1 MELVYLQSP
10 MLLLKRVFL
19 STAFFGSTIIII
31 PILSV
36 FIYFS
41 ETGVG
46 NLPSSELKAAKLIPA
61 VKGDS
66 TITITMSFV
75 GDLMCH
81 VPQMTNAKKSDGTYD
96 FSPSFKEIKPFL
108 SAADITIGNIECTF
122 AGSSRAYNGYP
133 AFNCPDEFLDAI
145 KNSGIDFLCTS
156 NNHSMDTGEEGLLRT
171 IKKVSEKGFGYTG
184 TFVSQRDRDSIR
196 ILNIK
201 GIKIAVL
208 NYTYGTNGSYPS
220 AKNKWMLNVA
230 DSALVKSDVL
240 RARKTSA
247 DLVLVFYHWGIE
259 NKQEPIA
266 QQFSMF
272 DWAADAGADLIIG
285 AHPHVIEPIAF
296 FKTAQNAK
304 LDSGVV
310 AWSLGNFISNQYW
323 RYTDAGMILNLTIEK
338 NKATGKLSL
347 KKTSFVPTWVYRS
360 YDASLKQ
367 HVIVPANWC
376 NKDSLPLWINT
387 ESKQKMC
394 EALNDTKKLIEKRG
408 IKIDSQ
414 E

>member
-19 STAFFGSTIIII
+19 SVAFFVSMIIII
-31 PILSV
+31 TILSV

-41 ETGVG
+41 ETGVSH
-46 NLPSSELKAAKLIPA
+46 LPSSELKAAKLIPA

-96 FSPSFKEIKPFL
+96 FNPSFKEIKPFL

-196 ILNIK
+196 ILDIK
-201 GIKIAVL
+201 GIKIVVL

-230 DSALVKSDVL
+230 DSALVRSDVL
-240 RARKTSA
+240 RARKMTV

-266 QQFSMF
+266 QQHAMF

-296 FKTAQNAK
+296 FKTAPSAK

-323 RYTDAGMILNLTIEK
+323 RYTDAGMILNLMIEK
-338 NKATGKLSL
+338 NNGTGKLSL

-360 YDASLKQ
+360 YDATLKQ

-394 EALNDTKKLIEKRG
+394 EAYDDSKKMLGKNSAKFVEGK
-408 IKIDSQ
+408 
-414 E
+414 

>member
-81 VPQMTNAKKSDGTYD
+81 VPQMKNAKKSDGTYD
-96 FSPSFKEIKPFL
+96 FNPSFKEIKPFL

-122 AGSSRAYNGYP
+122 AGSGRAYNGYP

-171 IKKVSEKGFGYTG
+171 IKKVSEKDFGYTG

-272 DWAADAGADLIIG
+272 EWAADAGADLIIG
-285 AHPHVIEPIAF
+285 AHPHVIEPVAF
-296 FKTAQNAK
+296 FKTASNAK

-323 RYTDAGMILNLTIEK
+323 RYTDAGMILNLAIEK
-338 NKATGKLSL
+338 NNATGKLSL

-360 YDASLKQ
+360 YDATLKQ

-394 EALNDTKKLIEKRG
+394 EAYDDSKKMLGKNSAKFVEGK
-408 IKIDSQ
+408 
-414 E
+414 

>member
-96 FSPSFKEIKPFL
+96 FNPSFKEITPFL

-122 AGSSRAYNGYP
+122 AGSGRAYNGYP

-171 IKKVSEKGFGYTG
+171 IKKVSEKDFGYTG

-196 ILNIK
+196 ILDIK

-230 DSALVKSDVL
+230 DSALVKDDVL

-247 DLVLVFYHWGIE
+247 DLVLMFYHWGIE

-272 DWAADAGADLIIG
+272 EWAADAGADLIIG
-285 AHPHVIEPIAF
+285 AHPHVIEPVAF
-296 FKTAQNAK
+296 FKTASNAK

-323 RYTDAGMILNLTIEK
+323 RYTDAGMILNLAIEK
-338 NKATGKLSL
+338 NNATGKLSL

-360 YDASLKQ
+360 YDATLKQ

-394 EALNDTKKLIEKRG
+394 EAYDDSKKMLGKNSAKFVEGK
-408 IKIDSQ
+408 
-414 E
+414 